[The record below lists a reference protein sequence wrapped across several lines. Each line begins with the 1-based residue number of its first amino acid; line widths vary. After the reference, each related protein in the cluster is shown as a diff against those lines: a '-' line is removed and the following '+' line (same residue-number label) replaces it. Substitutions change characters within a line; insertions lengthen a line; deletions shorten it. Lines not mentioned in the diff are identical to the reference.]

1 MPELCS
7 SPPNNHIP
15 LASASFRIK
24 NIVNIYIQYIFM
36 YIIPL
41 KISTLITALVTAK
54 WSDVLCSYTTFAFA
68 EDELTKSTVIK
79 SPTKSRNRNGSTTE
93 MAVDQLQASE
103 KLIAGEREYL
113 RPLYQTLSLK
123 YQSLNGHNPSQS
135 STRPG
140 RRNLSAPRRFAC
152 SERRSSP
159 KWVWLSR
166 KME

>member
-1 MPELCS
+1 
-7 SPPNNHIP
+7 
-15 LASASFRIK
+15 
-24 NIVNIYIQYIFM
+24 M

-54 WSDVLCSYTTFAFA
+54 WSYVLCSHTTFAFA

-103 KLIAGEREYL
+103 KLIAGEWEYL

-123 YQSLNGHNPSQS
+123 Y
-135 STRPG
+135 
-140 RRNLSAPRRFAC
+140 
-152 SERRSSP
+152 
-159 KWVWLSR
+159 
-166 KME
+166 